1 MREFSHENLDFW
13 LAVEN
18 YKKCKPQKM
27 LSKAQKIYNNFIA
40 VQAPNEVFKN
50 KNKIIIIKKQ
60 TLISSND

>member
-1 MREFSHENLDFW
+1 MREFSNENLDFW

-40 VQAPNEVFKN
+40 VQAPNEVFK
-50 KNKIIIIKKQ
+50 KKQ
-60 TLISSND
+60 ALISSIDSL